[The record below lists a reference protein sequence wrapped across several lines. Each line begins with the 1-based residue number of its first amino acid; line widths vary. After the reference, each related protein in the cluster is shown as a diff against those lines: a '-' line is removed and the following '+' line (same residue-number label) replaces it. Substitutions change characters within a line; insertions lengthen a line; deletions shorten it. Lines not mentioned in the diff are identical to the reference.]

1 MAFDNPYN
9 GIDEEEFKGGVG
21 SNPFNYAG
29 PDQTGPVA
37 SGIQGQTVY
46 EEPKMGAFSG
56 NTTYGQM
63 EDDSDRFN
71 AIGHYSKSMNG
82 IITER
87 SVILCLIFC
96 VLSFGIYGIYWK
108 YKLNNEIN
116 FLSGEPQALS
126 GGWVIFWDIVTM
138 GFFSF
143 YWHYIMG
150 ERVDRM
156 RWRANAGSAPLFL
169 ILRLCHLGIL
179 NMAMM
184 QNHINTVVRP
194 GF

>member
-29 PDQTGPVA
+29 PNPTGPLDPGTQA
-37 SGIQGQTVY
+37 QTVY
-46 EEPKMGAFSG
+46 VEP
-56 NTTYGQM
+56 
-63 EDDSDRFN
+63 
-71 AIGHYSKSMNG
+71 GHYSKSMNG

-87 SVILCLIFC
+87 SVILCLLFC
-96 VLSFGIYGIYWK
+96 FLTFGIYGIYWK

-126 GGWVIFWDIVTM
+126 GGWVIFWDILTM

-156 RWRANAGSAPLFL
+156 RWRGNAGSAALFL

-194 GF
+194 EF